1 MRDEP
6 HWGVAPG
13 VQGAACPGPENDA
26 AELAVG
32 SCCGSATIG
41 LAEGSTI
48 DSASPPASSGEPP
61 CKTVAE
67 SVTADPANSAPRVRA
82 VGLRELGDADE

>member
-1 MRDEP
+1 
-6 HWGVAPG
+6 V
-13 VQGAACPGPENDA
+13 
-26 AELAVG
+26 ELAVG

-48 DSASPPASSGEPP
+48 DPVSSPASSGEPP

-82 VGLRELGDADE
+82 VGLHELGDADE